1 MTGRLDWNAGDG
13 FTFSGGAS
21 SGGNASSCPTTCSP
35 GWTTVTVDFDVW
47 VDPTL
52 AGNWFMFNLGNTATY
67 PNGTGY
73 LFVTG
78 KDSSS
83 RLRGTIAENGFAT
96 EQSAS
101 RAGGLTTGAWKHVT
115 FTVNGGTAAAP
126 GASRLYEDGV
136 LVASNTNHHH
146 QAVADRHARRHHDAQ
161 RPRPVGVRRRPVLQG
176 QAPRLPDLL
185 AGR

>member
-1 MTGRLDWNAGDG
+1 MQGASTWNSGDG

-21 SGGNASSCPTTCSP
+21 SGGNSIKLPNDLLA
-35 GWTTVTVDFDVW
+35 GLDAVTVDLDVW

-73 LFVTG
+73 FFVTG

-83 RLRGTIAENGFAT
+83 RLRGTIAENGYAT

-101 RAGGLTTGAWKHVT
+101 RAGRAGHR
-115 FTVNGGTAAAP
+115 AP
-126 GASRLYEDGV
+126 GS
-136 LVASNTNHHH
+136 T
-146 QAVADRHARRHHDAQ
+146 
-161 RPRPVGVRRRPVLQG
+161 
-176 QAPRLPDLL
+176 
-185 AGR
+185 